1 MKRLF
6 IILLLCAVAI
16 PATAQT
22 NQWPH
27 FGVAVTTDYFNNAPP
42 QSLYQNIR
50 LEFSPVLKLG
60 ELPNT
65 YLLPQ
70 IDYAT
75 GDGLVRIG
83 GNVFVEILESG
94 SWAFYTGGGMSLPQ
108 FATTDVVKFNSQASL
123 ALDLGA
129 TRKVWSWSSSD
140 GSEKSVRLGIAI
152 KQEFSGQIGSATP
165 EIVSPTRI
173 TTIKIGIIF

>member
-1 MKRLF
+1 MKRIFLC
-6 IILLLCAVAI
+6 ILLLCSLPVM
-16 PATAQT
+16 AQT
-22 NQWPH
+22 NPWPH
-27 FGVAVTTDYFNNAPP
+27 FGLAVTTDFFNNAPL

-50 LEFSPVLKLG
+50 VEFSPVLKLG
-60 ELPNT
+60 EAPNT

-75 GDGLVRIG
+75 GDGLVRVG
-83 GNVFVEILESG
+83 GNVFVEVLKWS
-94 SWAFYTGGGMSLPQ
+94 SWEFYTGGGMSLPQ
-108 FATTDVVKFNSQASL
+108 FATTDVVKFNPQASV

-129 TRKVWSWSSSD
+129 TRKVWTWISPD

-152 KQEFSGQIGSATP
+152 KQEFNGQIGSATP

-173 TTIKIGIIF
+173 TTFKIGIIF

>member
-6 IILLLCAVAI
+6 LLLILCAVTI

-22 NQWPH
+22 NPWPH

-60 ELPNT
+60 EAPNT

-75 GDGLVRIG
+75 SDGLVRVG
-83 GNVFVEILESG
+83 GNVFVEVLQWS
-94 SWAFYTGGGMSLPQ
+94 SWEFYTGGGMSLPQ
-108 FATTDVVKFNSQASL
+108 FATTGVVKFNPQASV

-129 TRKVWSWSSSD
+129 TRKIYSWTD
-140 GSEKSVRLGIAI
+140 ANGMEKSVRLGIAI
-152 KQEFSGQIGSATP
+152 KQEFNGQIGSATP
-165 EIVSPTRI
+165 EIVSPPQI